1 MENNQPVQQ
10 LTKKEKK
17 ELRYKQRA
25 EEKQKFG
32 QRRAGKRVLKIA
44 LAVIIIG
51 GGLGSFIWYL
61 ATRPVIPET
70 EIVSRNG
77 LHWHSELSIF
87 VKGQK
92 QEIPANIG
100 MGAVEQPVHTHEAG
114 GVIHLE
120 FQGLVHQD
128 DLKIGRFFK
137 IWGKNF
143 MEFGPSINM
152 TVNGEKNG
160 ELENYRMKDGDKI
173 ELKYE

>member
-10 LTKKEKK
+10 LTKKERK
-17 ELRYKQRA
+17 ELRCEQRA

-44 LAVIIIG
+44 LAIIIAG
-51 GGLGSFIWYL
+51 GSLGSFIWYL
-61 ATRPVIPET
+61 ATRPAIPET

-77 LHWHSELSIF
+77 LHWHSELLIF
-87 VKGQK
+87 VKEQK

-100 MGAVEQPVHTHEAG
+100 MGAVELPIHTHDAD

-120 FQGLVHQD
+120 FSGLVHQD
-128 DLKIGRFFK
+128 DLKLGRFFQA
-137 IWGKNF
+137 WGKKF
-143 MEFGPSINM
+143 MEFGQSINM
-152 TVNGEKNG
+152 TVNGEKNN